1 MIKMGE
7 NKMKKNKIK
16 VESDAHVE
24 LNAVEYFTLNIGVQ
38 ATLERAKKAVEEGYN
53 ITAIAFMEY
62 AQSLISTML
71 KTVVPPEGVIR
82 AALATGHSV
91 QLVEDDES
99 RRIEISG
106 GLFEELV
113 KIGGE
118 PEVDEEEAEEGGEE
132 E

>member
-1 MIKMGE
+1 
-7 NKMKKNKIK
+7 MKKNKIK

-24 LNAVEYFTLNIGVQ
+24 LNAVEYFTLTVGAQ
-38 ATLERAKKAVEEGYN
+38 ATLEQAKKAAAEGHN

-71 KTVVPPEGVIR
+71 KTVVPPEGLIR

-99 RRIEISG
+99 RGIEISG
-106 GLFEELV
+106 GMFEDLI

-118 PEVDEEEAEEGGEE
+118 PEDDEEETEEDGEE